1 MGACEV
7 AGYFGSPNACGKTHE
22 ATSTVEERPLQQ
34 PALSEAE
41 RAALKPLK
49 INTGLKLIAALEA
62 LRHSNHSGR

>member
-1 MGACEV
+1 VERL
-7 AGYFGSPNACGKTHE
+7 PK